1 MAYRIVSRTPLYLA
15 VYFFRKKLN
24 LMLSAAAWKFKN
36 EEAEAFLDLVIDVLD
51 GHPPNSPIGKN
62 SGFSE

>member
-1 MAYRIVSRTPLYLA
+1 
-15 VYFFRKKLN
+15 
-24 LMLSAAAWKFKN
+24 MLSAAAWKFTN